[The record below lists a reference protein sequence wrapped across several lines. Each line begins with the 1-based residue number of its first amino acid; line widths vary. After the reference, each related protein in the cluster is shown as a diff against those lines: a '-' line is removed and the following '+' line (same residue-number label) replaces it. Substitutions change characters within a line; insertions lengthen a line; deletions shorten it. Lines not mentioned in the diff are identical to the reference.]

1 MERAMKFKI
10 LCKGDFNQGSDVFPL
25 LSRGKQCVSICLI
38 FLLKTI
44 ILDVHGWIK
53 KDLHDVMKHGDEL
66 YRKIQNSLSPNSH
79 DYLHLSELPEKIQFE
94 ENNFCY
100 EFQGKLLQTYSGVLC
115 EDIVGNLSL
124 FSLENA
130 ILSSYCGCGL
140 AHYILLVEGSV
151 IGIFYDEQ
159 KFYLFD
165 SHARDE
171 NGRSCSSGTCISGEC
186 SCFVDVCLH
195 VRNVVKSCCS
205 VPLEELQY
213 DLHVFKGALTFKGKK
228 KRFKVSANSNHPKT
242 KQRKN

>member
-140 AHYILLVEGSV
+140 AHYILLVEGSA